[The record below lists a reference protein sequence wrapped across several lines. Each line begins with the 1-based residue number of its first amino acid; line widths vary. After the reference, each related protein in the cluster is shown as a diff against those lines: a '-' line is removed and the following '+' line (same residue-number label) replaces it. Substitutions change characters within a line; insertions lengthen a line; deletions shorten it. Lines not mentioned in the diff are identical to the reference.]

1 MIREHRTNGF
11 SPLIKRRF
19 VIGSYVLQK
28 ENQERYFK
36 NAQRVRRLIV
46 DKIKELFK
54 EYDALIL
61 PVSSGPAKKLEEDKD
76 VMDASTSV
84 LEEHLQIGNFG
95 GFPSITIPNGF
106 INNLPVGI
114 NITGNCYDDANVLN
128 IAYTLEGKMPYK
140 NQIAKEI
147 QE

>member
-1 MIREHRTNGF
+1 M
-11 SPLIKRRF
+11 
-19 VIGSYVLQK
+19 
-28 ENQERYFK
+28 
-36 NAQRVRRLIV
+36 
-46 DKIKELFK
+46 
-54 EYDALIL
+54 

-76 VMDASTSV
+76 VMDASTNV